1 VGASGHQLLLVVVAE
16 LDIMG
21 VCVLPAE
28 ADPPLVVHA
37 NAVLSFAVA
46 GKCLEAIARRDTQFV
61 ETNRGVYEKE
71 LAMRPPLNVRRKPP
85 RALPSEDL
93 LGLRIP
99 EAPDHGSRV
108 AMSLI
113 TSSVTNAACPTS
125 ACT

>member
-1 VGASGHQLLLVVVAE
+1 VVVAE
-16 LDIMG
+16 FDI
-21 VCVLPAE
+21 VRVSVLPAE

-46 GKCLEAIARRDTQFV
+46 RKCLEPVARRDTQIV
-61 ETNRGVYEKE
+61 EAKSGVYEKE
-71 LAMRPPLNVRRKPP
+71 FSMCPPLNVRWEPP

-108 AMSLI
+108 ARSLI
-113 TSSVTNAACPTS
+113 TSSVIRGPAQQAVAPDRPPRGVGRW
-125 ACT
+125 